1 VNVFNYL
8 HFGIGITM
16 RNVEVAANSQWHCT
30 NKWGSSN
37 SVKPIL
43 WGGYR

>member
-16 RNVEVAANSQWHCT
+16 KNAEVAANS
-30 NKWGSSN
+30 
-37 SVKPIL
+37 
-43 WGGYR
+43 

>member
-16 RNVEVAANSQWHCT
+16 RNVKVAANS
-30 NKWGSSN
+30 
-37 SVKPIL
+37 
-43 WGGYR
+43 

>member
-16 RNVEVAANSQWHCT
+16 KSAEVAANS
-30 NKWGSSN
+30 
-37 SVKPIL
+37 
-43 WGGYR
+43 

>member
-16 RNVEVAANSQWHCT
+16 KKVEVAANS
-30 NKWGSSN
+30 
-37 SVKPIL
+37 
-43 WGGYR
+43 